1 MISARRSLLAL
12 LLLLGTLLAV
22 SEGCVRRRITVR
34 SDPPGAVAYL
44 DNVELGKTPISRN
57 FDFYGKRELR
67 LVKDGYET
75 HTELVALPAPWY
87 EWAGI
92 DFVSE
97 ILVPGVITNQHY
109 FDVRMRSQ
117 QMIPPDDLIMQ
128 AEQLRA
134 TAHASGAFRA
144 GSSTPYT
151 PTPYTPAPYA
161 PTPYGPV
168 PSIPGSSAPSMTPA
182 PTPNPQYAPETSPN
196 SVVPYNPY
204 PENPQNQPGPQI
216 QQFPTQPTQQ
226 FPPQRLQVPTPT
238 LAPNQQ
244 NP

>member
-1 MISARRSLLAL
+1 MISVRLHLIPL

-44 DNVELGKTPISRN
+44 DNVELGKTPISRH

-87 EWAGI
+87 EWPGI

-97 ILVPGVITNQHY
+97 IIVPGVITNQHY

-144 GSSTPYT
+144 GS
-151 PTPYTPAPYA
+151 PTPYVPGSAAPVPTLPPAPA
-161 PTPYGPV
+161 
-168 PSIPGSSAPSMTPA
+168 PA
-182 PTPNPQYAPETSPN
+182 PATIPPYSPEMAPN

-204 PENPQNQPGPQI
+204 PENSPIPPNQSGQQI
-216 QQFPTQPTQQ
+216 QQFPTQPPQP
-226 FPPQRLQVPTPT
+226 FPPQRLQVPTPM
-238 LAPNQQ
+238 LDPNQQ
-244 NP
+244 NR